1 METIYLLMVLLSF
14 VSIFYGTRKKMGYIT
29 LVEVL
34 ICAIVAVIPMINLVI
49 AFYVLAEAGVFR
61 NKL

>member
-1 METIYLLMVLLSF
+1 MGTIYLLMVLFSF
-14 VSIFYGTRKKMGYIT
+14 VCMFYGSRKKMGYIT

-34 ICAIVAVIPMINLVI
+34 ICAILAAVPMFNLVI

-61 NKL
+61 KKL